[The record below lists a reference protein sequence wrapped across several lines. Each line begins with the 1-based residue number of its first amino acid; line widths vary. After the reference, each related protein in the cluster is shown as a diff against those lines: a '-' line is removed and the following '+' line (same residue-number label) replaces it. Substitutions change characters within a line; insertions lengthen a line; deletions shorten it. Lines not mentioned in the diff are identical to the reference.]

1 MKNFKQEL
9 VQKRTQK
16 QTTKKRRISSS
27 FPSEASAL
35 AKGLEILSNPLFLLH
50 IYTNK
55 QSLSSLIHVFFYTD
69 YGKGGSASRY

>member
-35 AKGLEILSNPLFLLH
+35 EKGLEINQSTLLLH

-55 QSLSSLIHVFFYTD
+55 V
-69 YGKGGSASRY
+69 